1 MDLKILLLIVMMN
14 HISSSSSELLRAP
27 QQPHNDYAFTKFR
40 PPPPPIREPT
50 FIQRITSWFF
60 PWGYGTT
67 EEEEYSMPA
76 SSKIDHLAPPVLP
89 PPTIPAQSI
98 LPRFNPVQIRDT
110 EPTTARTTRATN
122 TKCSPCNKVPWI
134 PMVPT
139 YQLPVVKGNQ
149 QQQQQQQSQQ
159 QQVYFKHYFG
169 NEKQYAQVP
178 PIKNN
183 GYNYNPPSVPTLSPT
198 YGTPPKATESPST
211 TPFKLQE
218 NFGYN
223 QGHHIYG
230 IPLTSQKPIKIIQ
243 TTGYHYTTPSTN
255 YQGGYQYTIPSTTF
269 SPFTT
274 LRPNLNTIDTSVITF
289 TTNRPQN
296 NRPSRFTSFGSGVT
310 NAEYIPPPNILPLE
324 GENGGFVPIPIPNLS
339 PTPIPPLFDAK
350 DFHENTYTKQQTGF
364 IKLVPLE
371 PVAQLSNN
379 VNVQAKVEPEQN
391 RNKNSNGVEVVSSNL
406 VAEFTIPPETARD
419 DKIYI
424 NQNHRHQNVNT
435 LNQQD
440 VLRQHVVNHNPSVIN
455 IDIRNNIDNLN
466 ITLSAPIVVE
476 SLESN
481 AADNA
486 LAESENN
493 YQQNVNQDI
502 DVISLDQLNG
512 DNDEGIVIDHTNRVP
527 LLQDNILD
535 KASEE
540 EEEQQAIEEESTTTE
555 GNYFVKFEPS
565 IQTAADLEDEARK
578 KNQTNNNNKNK
589 HKDRETPLELLDS
602 PIFHITPIAR
612 TTLKTTKVP
621 SSNTPP
627 PFKPIEDYT
636 KTLATLW
643 YSATSSLPITS
654 TTEAITSTEVPITTT
669 EATTI
674 NYISKLSSTFFS
686 GINLPKEPILKS
698 IISST
703 KKPKQIQIVIPYTS
717 YHKPSPFKPQNE
729 QEIITYKSIRGHYVT
744 HLPRIKETSTEP
756 IKMKESSTYPPV
768 SYEPLFNAHGYHN
781 DQEYHEHV
789 QESKIVESKLEPPKP
804 TRQLTKIVANNIRDL
819 LKKEK
824 TPKPPKIDII
834 KLQKSIDGWTEQT
847 FKGKVSTIAQTGHTK
862 PIPSSFLTTTS
873 KATTHMKIPTT
884 TLAPKTTFDP
894 DLMEETRKQYDNILY
909 KKEEPFV
916 KRHDRYLDR
925 DNELL
930 LLNNNLTH
938 NLIHPEPVKIY
949 EPKTTLSPRE
959 LWKRLHIT
967 ISPLNNEKIY
977 VVTPQPKKEKQYGHQ
992 NSIKTGKKLKQ
1003 EISRRMDDSMD
1014 LIETEETIDGRSKV
1028 IKIITPERKEVTNS
1042 IDSTTTTTTT
1052 EKSSHS

>member
-14 HISSSSSELLRAP
+14 HISLSSLELLRAP

-40 PPPPPIREPT
+40 PPPPPRAEPT

-60 PWGYGTT
+60 PWGYGAT
-67 EEEEYSMPA
+67 EEENYSIPA
-76 SSKIDHLAPPVLP
+76 SPKIDHLAPPVPP
-89 PPTIPAQSI
+89 PPTIPAQST
-98 LPRFNPVQIRDT
+98 LPRFNPVQVRDT

-122 TKCSPCNKVPWI
+122 AKCSPCNKVPWI
-134 PMVPT
+134 PMIPT
-139 YQLPVVKGNQ
+139 YQLPIVKGNN
-149 QQQQQQQSQQ
+149 QQQQQQSQQ

-169 NEKQYAQVP
+169 NENQYAQVP
-178 PIKNN
+178 PIQNN
-183 GYNYNPPSVPTLSPT
+183 GYKYSSPTLSPT
-198 YGTPPKATESPST
+198 YGTPPKVTEIPST
-211 TPFKLQE
+211 TPLKLQE
-218 NFGYN
+218 NFGFN
-223 QGHHIYG
+223 QGHHVYG
-230 IPLTSQKPIKIIQ
+230 IPQTTQKPIKIIQ
-243 TTGYHYTTPSTN
+243 TTGYHYTTPSTTQ
-255 YQGGYQYTIPSTTF
+255 QGGYQYTIPSTTYQ
-269 SPFTT
+269 PVTT

-289 TTNRPQN
+289 TTNRPQQN
-296 NRPSRFTSFGSGVT
+296 NRPSRFTSIGNGVT

-350 DFHENTYTKQQTGF
+350 DFHESTYTNQQTGF

-371 PVAQLSNN
+371 PVAQLSSN
-379 VNVQAKVEPEQN
+379 VNVHAKLESEN
-391 RNKNSNGVEVVSSNL
+391 HKNTNNNGVEVISSNL

-424 NQNHRHQNVNT
+424 NQNHLHQNINS
-435 LNQQD
+435 LNHQDD
-440 VLRQHVVNHNPSVIN
+440 VLSQQAVNHNPSTIN
-455 IDIRNNIDNLN
+455 IDIRNNIDNIN
-466 ITLSAPIVVE
+466 TTLSAPIVVE

-481 AADNA
+481 AADNV

-502 DVISLDQLNG
+502 DVISLDQLKD
-512 DNDEGIVIDHTNRVP
+512 DNDEGIVVDHTNRVP

-540 EEEQQAIEEESTTTE
+540 EEEEQPVIEEESTTTTE
-555 GNYFVKFEPS
+555 GNYYVKFEPS
-565 IQTAADLEDEARK
+565 IQTAADLADEARK
-578 KNQTNNNNKNK
+578 KNQTNNNLKQ
-589 HKDRETPLELLDS
+589 KDRETPLELLDS

-612 TTLKTTKVP
+612 TTLKTTKAP
-621 SSNTPP
+621 LSNTPP

-654 TTEAITSTEVPITTT
+654 STEAITSTEVPTTMST
-669 EATTI
+669 SEATTI
-674 NYISKLSSTFFS
+674 NHISKLSSTLFS

-698 IISST
+698 LISST

-729 QEIITYKSIRGHYVT
+729 QEIITYKPIRGHYVT
-744 HLPRIKETSTEP
+744 HPPRIKETSTEP
-756 IKMKESSTYPPV
+756 VKIKESSTYPAV
-768 SYEPLFNAHGYHN
+768 SFEPLFNAHGYHN

-824 TPKPPKIDII
+824 TPKPPKVDII
-834 KLQKSIDGWTEQT
+834 KLQKNIDGWTEQT
-847 FKGKVSTIAQTGHTK
+847 FKGKASTIALTGHTK

-873 KATTHMKIPTT
+873 KATTYMKIPTT

-909 KKEEPFV
+909 KKDEQQYV

-949 EPKTTLSPRE
+949 APKTTLSPRE

-977 VVTPQPKKEKQYGHQ
+977 VVTPQPIKEYVHQ
-992 NSIKTGKKLKQ
+992 NSTLAYKPRFAIRPTPGK
-1003 EISRRMDDSMD
+1003 
-1014 LIETEETIDGRSKV
+1014 LIGILFQKFSF
-1028 IKIITPERKEVTNS
+1028 IF
-1042 IDSTTTTTTT
+1042 
-1052 EKSSHS
+1052 

>member
-14 HISSSSSELLRAP
+14 HFSLSSSELLRAP
-27 QQPHNDYAFTKFR
+27 NQPHNDYAFTKFR
-40 PPPPPIREPT
+40 PPPPPRDPPT

-60 PWGYGTT
+60 PWGYGAT
-67 EEEEYSMPA
+67 EEEEYSIPA
-76 SSKIDHLAPPVLP
+76 SSKIDNFAPPVPP
-89 PPTIPAQSI
+89 PPTIPAQST
-98 LPRFNPVQIRDT
+98 LPRFNPVQVRDT

-122 TKCSPCNKVPWI
+122 AKCSPCNKVPWI

-139 YQLPVVKGNQ
+139 YQLPIVKGNQ
-149 QQQQQQQSQQ
+149 QQQQQS

-169 NEKQYAQVP
+169 NENQYAQVP
-178 PIKNN
+178 PVQNN
-183 GYNYNPPSVPTLSPT
+183 GYKYSPPSIPTLSPT
-198 YGTPPKATESPST
+198 YGTPPKTTEIPST

-223 QGHHIYG
+223 QGHQIYG
-230 IPLTSQKPIKIIQ
+230 IPQTSQKPMKIIQ
-243 TTGYHYTTPSTN
+243 TTGYHYTTPPSILP
-255 YQGGYQYTIPSTTF
+255 QGGYHYTT
-269 SPFTT
+269 PFTT
-274 LRPNLNTIDTSVITF
+274 LQPVTSLRPNMNTIDTSVITF

-296 NRPSRFTSFGSGVT
+296 NRPSRFTSLGNGVT

-324 GENGGFVPIPIPNLS
+324 GENNGFVPIPIPNLS

-350 DFHENTYTKQQTGF
+350 DFHENTYTNQQTGF

-371 PVAQLSNN
+371 PVAQQSSK
-379 VNVQAKVEPEQN
+379 VNVQAKQKSELHKN
-391 RNKNSNGVEVVSSNL
+391 NNNKGIEVISSNL

-424 NQNHRHQNVNT
+424 NQNHVHQSQDQQNV
-435 LNQQD
+435 LSQQA
-440 VLRQHVVNHNPSVIN
+440 VNHNPSVIN
-455 IDIRNNIDNLN
+455 IDIRNNIDNIN
-466 ITLSAPIVVE
+466 TTLSAPIVVE

-486 LAESENN
+486 LAESQNN
-493 YQQNVNQDI
+493 YQQNVNQEI
-502 DVISLDQLNG
+502 DVISLDQLRG

-527 LLQDNILD
+527 LLQDNILN

-540 EEEQQAIEEESTTTE
+540 EEQQEVIEEESTTTE

-565 IQTAADLEDEARK
+565 IQTAADLADEARK
-578 KNQTNNNNKNK
+578 KN
-589 HKDRETPLELLDS
+589 KDRETPLELLDT
-602 PIFHITPIAR
+602 PIFHR
-612 TTLKTTKVP
+612 TTLKTTKA
-621 SSNTPP
+621 TPP

-654 TTEAITSTEVPITTT
+654 TTEAIITSTEVPTTMST
-669 EATTI
+669 SEATTI
-674 NYISKLSSTFFS
+674 NHISKLSSTLFS
-686 GINLPKEPILKS
+686 GINLPKEPILKP
-698 IISST
+698 IVLST
-703 KKPKQIQIVIPYTS
+703 KKTKQIQIVIPYTS

-729 QEIITYKSIRGHYVT
+729 QEIITYRPIRGHYVT
-744 HLPRIKETSTEP
+744 HPPRIKETSTEP
-756 IKMKESSTYPPV
+756 VKIKESSTYPAV
-768 SYEPLFNAHGYHN
+768 SFEPLFNAHGYHN

-847 FKGKVSTIAQTGHTK
+847 FKGKASTIATGHTK

-873 KATTHMKIPTT
+873 KATTYMKIPTT

-909 KKEEPFV
+909 KKKEEEPYV

-938 NLIHPEPVKIY
+938 NLIQPEPVKIY
-949 EPKTTLSPRE
+949 APKTTLSPRE

-977 VVTPQPKKEKQYGHQ
+977 VVTPQPIKEYVHQ
-992 NSIKTGKKLKQ
+992 NSTLAYKPRFAIRPTLAG
-1003 EISRRMDDSMD
+1003 
-1014 LIETEETIDGRSKV
+1014 
-1028 IKIITPERKEVTNS
+1028 KIIGILFKNS
-1042 IDSTTTTTTT
+1042 HLYSNIILLLFF
-1052 EKSSHS
+1052 

>member
-14 HISSSSSELLRAP
+14 HISLSSLELLRAP

-40 PPPPPIREPT
+40 PPPPRAEPT
-50 FIQRITSWFF
+50 FIQRITSWF
-60 PWGYGTT
+60 WGYGAT
-67 EEEEYSMPA
+67 EEEYSIPA
-76 SSKIDHLAPPVLP
+76 SPKIDHLAPPAPP
-89 PPTIPAQSI
+89 PPTIPAQSP
-98 LPRFNPVQIRDT
+98 LPRFNPVQVRDT

-122 TKCSPCNKVPWI
+122 AKCSPCNKVPWI

-139 YQLPVVKGNQ
+139 YQLPIVKGNN
-149 QQQQQQQSQQ
+149 QQQQQQSQQ

-169 NEKQYAQVP
+169 NENQYAQVKP
-178 PIKNN
+178 VQNN
-183 GYNYNPPSVPTLSPT
+183 GYKYGPSSISTLSPT
-198 YGTPPKATESPST
+198 YGTPPKVTEIPPT
-211 TPFKLQE
+211 TPIKLQE

-230 IPLTSQKPIKIIQ
+230 IPQTSQKPIKIIQ
-243 TTGYHYTTPSTN
+243 TTGYHYTTPSTTQ
-255 YQGGYQYTIPSTTF
+255 QGGYHYTIPSTTYQ
-269 SPFTT
+269 PVTT

-289 TTNRPQN
+289 TTNRPQQN
-296 NRPSRFTSFGSGVT
+296 NRPSRFTSIGNGVT

-350 DFHENTYTKQQTGF
+350 DFHESTYTNQQTGF

-371 PVAQLSNN
+371 PVAQLSSN
-379 VNVQAKVEPEQN
+379 VNVQTKLETEHQ
-391 RNKNSNGVEVVSSNL
+391 KNTNNNGVEVISSNL

-424 NQNHRHQNVNT
+424 NQNHFHQNKNSLNHQDV
-435 LNQQD
+435 LNQQA
-440 VLRQHVVNHNPSVIN
+440 VNHNPSTIN
-455 IDIRNNIDNLN
+455 IDIRNNIDNIN
-466 ITLSAPIVVE
+466 TTLSAPIVVE

-481 AADNA
+481 AADNV

-502 DVISLDQLNG
+502 DVISLDQLKG

-527 LLQDNILD
+527 LIQDNILD

-540 EEEQQAIEEESTTTE
+540 EEEEKQPVIEEESTTTTE
-555 GNYFVKFEPS
+555 GNYYVKFEPS
-565 IQTAADLEDEARK
+565 IQTAADLADEARK
-578 KNQTNNNNKNK
+578 KNQTNNNLSQKV
-589 HKDRETPLELLDS
+589 RETPLELLDS

-612 TTLKTTKVP
+612 TTLKTTKAP
-621 SSNTPP
+621 LSNTPP

-654 TTEAITSTEVPITTT
+654 STEAITSTDVPTTMST
-669 EATTI
+669 SEAKTI
-674 NYISKLSSTFFS
+674 NYTSKLSSTLFS

-729 QEIITYKSIRGHYVT
+729 QELITYKPIRGHYVT
-744 HLPRIKETSTEP
+744 HPPRIKETSTEP
-756 IKMKESSTYPPV
+756 VKVKESSTYPAV
-768 SYEPLFNAHGYHN
+768 SFEPLFNAHGYHN

-834 KLQKSIDGWTEQT
+834 KLQKNIDGWTEQT
-847 FKGKVSTIAQTGHTK
+847 FKGKASTITLTGHTK

-873 KATTHMKIPTT
+873 KATTYMKIPTT

-909 KKEEPFV
+909 KKDETPYV

-949 EPKTTLSPRE
+949 APKTTLSPRE

-977 VVTPQPKKEKQYGHQ
+977 VVTPQPIKEYVHQ
-992 NSIKTGKKLKQ
+992 NSTLAYKPRFAIRPTPG
-1003 EISRRMDDSMD
+1003 M
-1014 LIETEETIDGRSKV
+1014 LIGILF
-1028 IKIITPERKEVTNS
+1028 
-1042 IDSTTTTTTT
+1042 
-1052 EKSSHS
+1052 